1 MRPSRSAFAGEQQF
15 EQLYREQG
23 GAVLA
28 YLLRR
33 VERQLAEEALAE
45 TFAIA
50 WRRRDQ
56 IPRTP
61 LPWLLGV
68 ARRVLANQF
77 RSARR
82 RTALLER
89 VQSISPPPPKAESS
103 KDGEV
108 AVALCALAPADRETL
123 MLAAWDGLSSS
134 EAARV
139 LGCSATAFRLR
150 LLRARRKLA
159 RFLEEDSERA
169 EIHPLAEEVRP

>member
-1 MRPSRSAFAGEQQF
+1 MRAKEQAFPSEQAF
-15 EQLYREQG
+15 EQLYREHG
-23 GAVLA
+23 GTVLA
-28 YLLRR
+28 YCLRR
-33 VERQLAEEALAE
+33 ADRQAAEDALAE
-45 TFAIA
+45 TFTIA

-56 IPRTP
+56 IPHTP

-82 RTALLER
+82 WTTLLER
-89 VQSISPPPPKAESS
+89 VRSSQPPLPSAESCE
-103 KDGEV
+103 DDEV
-108 AVALCALAPADRETL
+108 VAALYALAPADREAL
-123 MLAAWDGLSSS
+123 MLSAWDGLSSS

-159 RFLEEDSERA
+159 RSLEEDGERA
-169 EIHPLAEEVRP
+169 DIDPFTKEVRP